1 MSTWL
6 SVDMLVVSV
15 RRQRL
20 RKERT
25 SIVCIKRR
33 QGSLITMSSTCV
45 LNSWVRYQSSS
56 SALSLAILGLLPF
69 RHNLE
74 REIHMFGALVDTTRR
89 NHIHIITNII
99 THIVF
104 GQATANLDQ
113 RSPGTTAVFLFQ
125 ASRSLLHLFWCKV
138 VQHDHIGTCVAC
150 LLCFVQRL
158 AFHFHLDGEASSGLC
173 GGDGSGDVVVA
184 GPDVVVFEH
193 CHGGQILT
201 VGVAAANDHAVFL
214 DKTETR
220 SGLSSAGKGVFVAG
234 VAEEGRRGSD
244 HIQGHSLAEQK
255 VPCRSC
261 DSGYMLFSILAYKV
275 AFLDQP
281 LHFTLQLLEDLVY
294 KRYTGEN
301 TWGLGEQAGSTDDA
315 GPRGWQQMCWVAVG
329 GCSRGDWHV
338 WQKRPS
344 LVVSIQSC
352 LIDLAARREDYLPS
366 YLGGTL
372 LHRLKLA
379 ELPTYNALYALV
391 RTDSQAQAVKQY
403 GAEPLKFDS
412 YNAEAVEE
420 AVLKYEINI
429 VFLLH
434 DAIKSGARVNFIKAL
449 SSLKEKNGTE
459 VHLLHVSLEKIASSN
474 NDIDD
479 LKTSGAKSISS
490 HVNAPVNE
498 PFSDLGQTIYE
509 IQKHTDPGS
518 SILSQLV
525 ETNNTVTELSES
537 LAIRSY
543 VVMPCIVY
551 GKGEGFGNQ
560 ISIQTPAIVNAAKAA
575 KKVYRVDSDRPV
587 WPVCHVGDNANL
599 YIQILRNILS
609 GKEQGYGKEG
619 YYLASPGSMAWDDIY
634 ANMAKRLYE
643 CGIVTDP
650 QVQTADDAALEKM
663 GAGLNCGKPLVALQ
677 LGGKCM
683 LTAEHGKKI
692 GWQPQYPAEHI
703 LDALEEE
710 VDLILKHKGRD

>member
-1 MSTWL
+1 MPSNNI
-6 SVDMLVVSV
+6 LVTGVS
-15 RRQRL
+15 
-20 RKERT
+20 
-25 SIVCIKRR
+25 
-33 QGSLITMSSTCV
+33 G
-45 LNSWVRYQSSS
+45 
-56 SALSLAILGLLPF
+56 
-69 RHNLE
+69 
-74 REIHMFGALVDTTRR
+74 
-89 NHIHIITNII
+89 
-99 THIVF
+99 
-104 GQATANLDQ
+104 
-113 RSPGTTAVFLFQ
+113 
-125 ASRSLLHLFWCKV
+125 
-138 VQHDHIGTCVAC
+138 
-150 LLCFVQRL
+150 
-158 AFHFHLDGEASSGLC
+158 
-173 GGDGSGDVVVA
+173 
-184 GPDVVVFEH
+184 
-193 CHGGQILT
+193 
-201 VGVAAANDHAVFL
+201 
-214 DKTETR
+214 
-220 SGLSSAGKGVFVAG
+220 
-234 VAEEGRRGSD
+234 
-244 HIQGHSLAEQK
+244 
-255 VPCRSC
+255 
-261 DSGYMLFSILAYKV
+261 
-275 AFLDQP
+275 
-281 LHFTLQLLEDLVY
+281 
-294 KRYTGEN
+294 
-301 TWGLGEQAGSTDDA
+301 
-315 GPRGWQQMCWVAVG
+315 
-329 GCSRGDWHV
+329 
-338 WQKRPS
+338 
-344 LVVSIQSC
+344 
-352 LIDLAARREDYLPS
+352 

-498 PFSDLGQTIYE
+498 PFSDLSEIIYK